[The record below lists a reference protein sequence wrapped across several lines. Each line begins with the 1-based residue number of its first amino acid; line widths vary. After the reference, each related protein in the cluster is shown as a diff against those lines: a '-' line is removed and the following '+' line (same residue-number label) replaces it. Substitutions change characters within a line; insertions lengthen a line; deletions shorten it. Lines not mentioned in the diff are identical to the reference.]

1 MNVLSYKGY
10 SARIEF
16 DAEDEIFFGKL
27 AGITD
32 GVGFH
37 ADTVEGL
44 KAAFHEA
51 VDDYIETCATVG
63 KDPQKPYSGKMM
75 LRVDPEVHAQ
85 AAKAAELS
93 GKSLNQWAAE
103 VLAKAAGSKA
113 A

>member
-1 MNVLSYKGY
+1 MNILSYKGY
-10 SARIEF
+10 SARVDYD
-16 DAEDEIFFGKL
+16 DADEIFFGKL

-37 ADTVEGL
+37 ADTVAGL
-44 KAAFHEA
+44 KAAFREA
-51 VDDYIETCATVG
+51 VEDYIDSCAKVG

-75 LRVDPEVHAQ
+75 FRVDPDIHAK

-103 VLAKAAGSKA
+103 VLARAAKAA
-113 A
+113 